1 MLVAVLLLAF
11 NLVITDAAGLLLLL
25 LLLLLLFFTR
35 VTVIISKGPC
45 WISLEFLLQL
55 KLEFGCTQVSCLYRS
70 HHL

>member
-45 WISLEFLLQL
+45 WISLECSLQL
-55 KLEFGCTQVSCLYRS
+55 KLEFGCTQVSCL
-70 HHL
+70 